1 MEKAVVDELSDAG
14 KGLYEQNF
22 EAAAIFEI
30 STSNKESKNYL
41 LDNFYLGN
49 SLYFDNTKTG
59 AVKILLL
66 YKSRHCFGNV
76 IEASPETQDVYVYRA
91 RTNTLLG
98 DDELMIKY
106 YQQYIDIVTKVLK
119 KWLKLQ

>member
-1 MEKAVVDELSDAG
+1 LT
-14 KGLYEQNF
+14 
-22 EAAAIFEI
+22 I
-30 STSNKESKNYL
+30 SI
-41 LDNFYLGN
+41 GN

-59 AVKILLL
+59 AVKDSIAL
-66 YKSRHCFGNV
+66 KSRHCFGNV

-106 YQQYIDIVTKVLK
+106 YQQYIDIVTKKVLK

>member
-1 MEKAVVDELSDAG
+1 LTILKQDGKRFYCFTKADIA
-14 KGLYEQNF
+14 
-22 EAAAIFEI
+22 
-30 STSNKESKNYL
+30 
-41 LDNFYLGN
+41 
-49 SLYFDNTKTG
+49 
-59 AVKILLL
+59 
-66 YKSRHCFGNV
+66 FGNV

-106 YQQYIDIVTKVLK
+106 YQQYIDIEEKVLK

>member
-1 MEKAVVDELSDAG
+1 LTILKQDG
-14 KGLYEQNF
+14 KDSIALQ
-22 EAAAIFEI
+22 
-30 STSNKESKNYL
+30 
-41 LDNFYLGN
+41 
-49 SLYFDNTKTG
+49 
-59 AVKILLL
+59 
-66 YKSRHCFGNV
+66 KSRHCFGNV